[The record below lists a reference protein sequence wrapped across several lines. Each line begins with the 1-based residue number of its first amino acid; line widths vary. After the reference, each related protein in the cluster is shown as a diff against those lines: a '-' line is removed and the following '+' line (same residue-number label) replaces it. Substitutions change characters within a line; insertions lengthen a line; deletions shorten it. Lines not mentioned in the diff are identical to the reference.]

1 MNWPAVYRFD
11 IEEQLSSTWSEW
23 FEGMVLEP
31 SIGQGTSI
39 TGMIEDEAA
48 LYGVINRLRDLNLV
62 IREVKRLSD
71 PKILPQ

>member
-23 FEGMVLEP
+23 FEGMVIEP

-39 TGMIEDEAA
+39 TGLIEDEAA
-48 LYGVINRLRDLNLV
+48 LFGVINRLRDLNLV
-62 IREVKRLSD
+62 IIEVKRLSEH
-71 PKILPQ
+71 PIHPG